1 MSISCAIL
9 APNYESSYYLIMLSL
24 LLVVILA
31 YLTTRFLA
39 KARQGVSRGKNMAV
53 IERLYLSADKHLL
66 IVSVGDEY
74 VLMSQDKSGL
84 KLVKTLENFEPQVLE
99 QNPMKFGDILDKF
112 KNNKDK

>member
-24 LLVVILA
+24 LLVGILA

-39 KARQGVSRGKNMAV
+39 KTRQSASRGKNMAV

-74 VLMSQDKSGL
+74 VLMSQDKSG
-84 KLVKTLENFEPQVLE
+84 VRMIKTLENFQPQEVD
-99 QNPMKFGDILDKF
+99 QNPMKFSDILDKF
-112 KNNKDK
+112 KNNKGE